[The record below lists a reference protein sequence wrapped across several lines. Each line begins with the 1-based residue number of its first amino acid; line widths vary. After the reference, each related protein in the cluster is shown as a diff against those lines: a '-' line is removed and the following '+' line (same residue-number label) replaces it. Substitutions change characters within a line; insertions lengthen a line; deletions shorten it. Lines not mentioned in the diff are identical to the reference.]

1 MSWIEENAL
10 KRVFSVFKRFK
21 AMKGKLW
28 DNDIES
34 LQTLSTAIE
43 NNSKAYVS
51 DNILF
56 AKLLAVVLRQEIRH
70 FRDIKTGIS
79 SVAGMLK
86 EPLDVHLTM
95 LQLEINSNELN
106 NYFESIKIDTDH
118 FKGSKKQ
125 RELESITLTANQ
137 KGIIEQINK
146 QYDSKAIE
154 KSFYNSANDFLKDL
168 DNYK

>member
-10 KRVFSVFKRFK
+10 KRVFGVFKRFK

-43 NNSKAYVS
+43 NNSKHYVN
-51 DNILF
+51 DNLLY
-56 AKLLAVVLRQEIRH
+56 AKLLSIVLRQEVRH

-86 EPLDVHLTM
+86 EPLDVHLEM
-95 LQLEINSNELN
+95 LRLEINTNELN
-106 NYFESIKIDTDH
+106 NYFESINIDTDH

-125 RELESITLTANQ
+125 RELEAVTITDKQ
-137 KGIIEQINK
+137 KEIIEQINK